1 MIKMKTCE
9 KGIAVGVVVAVVIV
23 VVAATAVGG
32 YLVLSRG
39 TGGAGAVP
47 TSGTGATVTTGGT
60 ALNSKF
66 DFSTGSTVSGGTG
79 TYDFA
84 IEPWVDQ
91 YGVSGPTPVV
101 QGYNGIDNLVQD
113 MGPATLTSVTAAP
126 ESGYYPAVPASN
138 GHTFVIKCHN
148 GNYAKIHITGITYT
162 NENYPATVT
171 FDWVYQPNGSLS
183 F

>member
-1 MIKMKTCE
+1 MIIMRTCE
-9 KGIAVGVVVAVVIV
+9 KGIAVGVVVAVVV
-23 VVAATAVGG
+23 VVAAAAAVGG
-32 YLVLSRG
+32 YLVLSHG
-39 TGGAGAVP
+39 IGGAVA
-47 TSGTGATVTTGGT
+47 TSGTGATVTTGGE
-60 ALNSKF
+60 AINNKF
-66 DFSTGSTVSGGTG
+66 DFSSGSTVSGDTG

-101 QGYNGIDNLVQD
+101 QGCGGIDNLAQD
-113 MGPATLTSVTAAP
+113 MGPATLASVTVAP
-126 ESGYYPAVPASN
+126 GGGYYPDVPASN

-148 GNYAKIHITGITYT
+148 GNYAKFHITGITYT
-162 NENYPATVT
+162 NENYPATIT